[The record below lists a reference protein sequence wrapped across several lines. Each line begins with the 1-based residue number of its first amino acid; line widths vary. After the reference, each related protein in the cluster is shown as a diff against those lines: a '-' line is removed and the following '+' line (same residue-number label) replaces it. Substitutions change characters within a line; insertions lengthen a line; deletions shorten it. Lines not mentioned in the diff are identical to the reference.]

1 MRILVTGAQGYVGS
15 HVVPHL
21 LAAGHDVIGLSR
33 NPPASSL
40 SAAAWLAGDLL
51 QPGEPARV
59 IAEAAPDIVVHL
71 AWDVTH
77 GSFWTTPANLD
88 WVAASL
94 ALARAAA
101 GGGVRRFVATGT
113 CFEYDWPADGDCI
126 EDVTP
131 LASHTLYD
139 TAKDALRRVLTAYG
153 RQTGMGFAWGRLFH
167 LFGGPEHRARL
178 VPDVITAVLD
188 GRAAE
193 CASGRPVRDYM
204 DVRDAGAAIAALAL
218 SRAQGDFNIATGVG
232 VAIADIARMIGDLT
246 KHPELIALGA
256 RPDREGEPPRIV
268 GDISRL
274 RRETGFASSI
284 SLETGLGDAIDY
296 WRSQR

>member
-88 WVAASL
+88 
-94 ALARAAA
+94 
-101 GGGVRRFVATGT
+101 
-113 CFEYDWPADGDCI
+113 
-126 EDVTP
+126 
-131 LASHTLYD
+131 
-139 TAKDALRRVLTAYG
+139 
-153 RQTGMGFAWGRLFH
+153 
-167 LFGGPEHRARL
+167 
-178 VPDVITAVLD
+178 
-188 GRAAE
+188 
-193 CASGRPVRDYM
+193 
-204 DVRDAGAAIAALAL
+204 
-218 SRAQGDFNIATGVG
+218 
-232 VAIADIARMIGDLT
+232 
-246 KHPELIALGA
+246 
-256 RPDREGEPPRIV
+256 
-268 GDISRL
+268 
-274 RRETGFASSI
+274 
-284 SLETGLGDAIDY
+284 
-296 WRSQR
+296 